1 VIVRANAKSTVDLGG
16 ISSLLCWLV
25 RAMSLAGYLEL
36 VFNVLEQ
43 VPCETKYSGQEDPK
57 G

>member
-1 VIVRANAKSTVDLGG
+1 MRANAKSTVDLGG